1 MPGYGFQLESLQF
14 FQKGV
19 ANAPRT
25 PLPPAVALNLALAVV
40 ASSNAPMPLLDSSLI
55 VIAASKSFY
64 RAFQIESGQVEGRSL
79 TALGGG
85 EWNVPQLTGLLKA
98 TASGFAALDGYEMEL
113 IRPGRDN
120 RCLVLNATKL
130 A

>member
-1 MPGYGFQLESLQF
+1 LPGYGFQLESLQF

-98 TASGFAALDGYEMEL
+98 TASGFAALD
-113 IRPGRDN
+113 RAPPRQDW
-120 RCLVLNATKL
+120 AP